1 VIEQDTYWRRD
12 LLKFGERLEK
22 RYRQRK
28 WSARTLYNIEKE
40 VFLSFYIIR
49 KLIESRKADPAV
61 SGLNCA
67 ITKYPIKKEAQPS
80 TDPKTFG
87 LTYELFRGS
96 RTELNLKVLCN
107 QFIHSFI
114 FWPFTPFKR
123 DMLGIYFASDSQS
136 KTGLYYITLIKV
148 IEIILSAGRNRVIN
162 LKLRRIADGTFRVIS
177 R

>member
-28 WSARTLYNIEKE
+28 WSARTLYNIEKQ

-49 KLIESRKADPAV
+49 KLIESGKADPGV
-61 SGLNCA
+61 SGFNCA
-67 ITKYPIKKEAQPS
+67 IMKYPIREGAQPS

-96 RTELNLKVLCN
+96 KTALNLKELCN

-114 FWPFTPFKR
+114 FSPFTPFKR
-123 DMLGIYFASDSQS
+123 EMFGIYFVSDSHS
-136 KTGLYYITLIKV
+136 KTGLYYIRLIKV
-148 IEIILSAGRNRVIN
+148 IEIILSAGRNRLIN
-162 LKLRRIADGTFRVIS
+162 LNLHKKADGTFRVIS
-177 R
+177 H